1 MKKTMTKKA
10 IHSVYVIMSS
20 ARLTE
25 LKNTEDKVAV
35 LRILRELRQVA
46 MKYETD
52 AREAA
57 EKLAPEGYEDSRRKA
72 VAYEN
77 DRRAGKQPTTMTE
90 QEYRQFIATHIDYEQ
105 ARQAAMHDVDNAEV
119 ELEFEPVGEGV
130 LEPLMAANGWTVE
143 QYFTVEDA
151 MK

>member
-46 MKYETD
+46 MK
-52 AREAA
+52 
-57 EKLAPEGYEDSRRKA
+57 
-72 VAYEN
+72 
-77 DRRAGKQPTTMTE
+77 
-90 QEYRQFIATHIDYEQ
+90 
-105 ARQAAMHDVDNAEV
+105 
-119 ELEFEPVGEGV
+119 
-130 LEPLMAANGWTVE
+130 
-143 QYFTVEDA
+143 
-151 MK
+151 